1 MEPGAL
7 DSDRLWRDG
16 CIAYLRAIHTDGRI
30 GRRTYG
36 LLKALGIT
44 ELRVDYVTVD
54 TLRVPRETFASII
67 DAWRD
72 GYSEVISEHS
82 TLSAAELR
90 ALFEQVS
97 ASIRDPDQY
106 AVWQVPVISGRKAPR
121 G

>member
-1 MEPGAL
+1 
-7 DSDRLWRDG
+7 
-16 CIAYLRAIHTDGRI
+16 
-30 GRRTYG
+30 
-36 LLKALGIT
+36 
-44 ELRVDYVTVD
+44 
-54 TLRVPRETFASII
+54 
-67 DAWRD
+67 
-72 GYSEVISEHS
+72 VISEHS